1 MSVDKNGHVLV
12 TLLRDGGLRFMRLTA
27 GGAPDASFGSAGTV
41 VHSFGTNH
49 RIARALV
56 QKDGR
61 IVVLGTEDFADGSDA
76 TLSRYW
82 D

>member
-1 MSVDKNGHVLV
+1 
-12 TLLRDGGLRFMRLTA
+12 MRLTA
-27 GGAPDASFGSAGTV
+27 GGAADTSFGNGGTV

-49 RIARALV
+49 QIARAFV

-61 IVVLGTEDFADGSDA
+61 IVVAGTEDFVDGSDA

-82 D
+82 H